1 MGEEK
6 REGRLGSNA
15 CNGSAGVCVWE
26 GGGGRDGDRGGK
38 EHQRNPDKV
47 SSHLQLHPFVF
58 PQLLSFPSRLCVYSI
73 QPSSM
78 LANSASVLRLGPG
91 VALEG

>member
-1 MGEEK
+1 MLVMEGQARVFGGE
-6 REGRLGSNA
+6 GD
-15 CNGSAGVCVWE
+15 
-26 GGGGRDGDRGGK
+26 RDGHRGGE

>member
-6 REGRLGSNA
+6 RRGRLGSNA

-26 GGGGRDGDRGGK
+26 GGGRDGDRGGK

-78 LANSASVLRLGPG
+78 LANAAPVLRLGPG